1 LEGDCAFEGTSPA
14 GNSDRQVEIGPGARK
29 WIALAGP
36 PLDLIIPLSFGSG
49 VLGTA
54 SMEKDDWASMTTA
67 ELWRLYDEVTTVL
80 GRRMTAEK
88 AKLEERLR
96 RIEGPAAAAQNE
108 ERSRRPY
115 PPVLPKYQNPKNPS
129 ETWSGRGKQPRW
141 LKAQLRAGKKL
152 HDLLIDRPSA
162 QRRRRTG

>member
-1 LEGDCAFEGTSPA
+1 
-14 GNSDRQVEIGPGARK
+14 
-29 WIALAGP
+29 
-36 PLDLIIPLSFGSG
+36 
-49 VLGTA
+49 
-54 SMEKDDWASMTTA
+54 MEKDDWASGTTA

-80 GRRMTAEK
+80 SRRMTAEK

-96 RIEGPAAAAQNE
+96 RIDGTAGVQNE
-108 ERSRRPY
+108 ERARRPY
-115 PPVLPKYQNPKNPS
+115 PPVLPKYQNPKDPS

-152 HDLLIDRPSA
+152 NDLLINRSSG

>member
-1 LEGDCAFEGTSPA
+1 M
-14 GNSDRQVEIGPGARK
+14 Q
-29 WIALAGP
+29 
-36 PLDLIIPLSFGSG
+36 
-49 VLGTA
+49 
-54 SMEKDDWASMTTA
+54 KDDWASATTA

-80 GRRMTAEK
+80 SRRMTAEK

-96 RIEGPAAAAQNE
+96 KIEGTAAQNE
-108 ERSRRPY
+108 ERPRRPY
-115 PPVLPKYQNPKNPS
+115 PPVQPKYQNPKNPS

-152 HDLLIDRPSA
+152 NDLLIDRSSA

>member
-1 LEGDCAFEGTSPA
+1 
-14 GNSDRQVEIGPGARK
+14 
-29 WIALAGP
+29 
-36 PLDLIIPLSFGSG
+36 
-49 VLGTA
+49 
-54 SMEKDDWASMTTA
+54 MEKDDWASMTTA
-67 ELWRLYDEVTTVL
+67 ELWALYDEVTSVL
-80 GRRMTAEK
+80 SRRMAAEK

-96 RIEGPAAAAQNE
+96 RIEGTNGTTQTG
-108 ERSRRPY
+108 ERVRRPY

-152 HDLLIDRPSA
+152 DDLLIERSSG

>member
-1 LEGDCAFEGTSPA
+1 M
-14 GNSDRQVEIGPGARK
+14 GNE
-29 WIALAGP
+29 
-36 PLDLIIPLSFGSG
+36 
-49 VLGTA
+49 
-54 SMEKDDWASMTTA
+54 EWASATTA

-80 GRRMTAEK
+80 SRRMIAEK

-96 RIEGPAAAAQNE
+96 RIEGTSGGPNG
-108 ERSRRPY
+108 ERARRPY

-152 HDLLIDRPSA
+152 NDLLINRSSS
-162 QRRRRTG
+162 QKRRRTG